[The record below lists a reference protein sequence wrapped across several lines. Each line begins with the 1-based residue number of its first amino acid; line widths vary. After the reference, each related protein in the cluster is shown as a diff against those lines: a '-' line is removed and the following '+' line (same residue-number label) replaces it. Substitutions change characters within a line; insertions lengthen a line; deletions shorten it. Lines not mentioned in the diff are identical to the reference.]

1 MGPSHRTIKEAP
13 LYEGLSLYSKD
24 SFRARIDVT
33 STQVSLQW
41 KKQIQSLSSRTI
53 YDFTKG
59 LNDVSLER
67 FNIVVPIYVVH
78 IPMKSC
84 SSLRRFIQGKL
95 RKAMAIMSYSSQ
107 TLTSYHSRKNY
118 VHRFFSYSPLIL
130 LSTSVWFEFFY
141 SIYHF
146 PELMWNHALYEWWDM
161 SIRVF
166 TTRVPLP
173 LCCRLYW
180 VKMRN
185 R

>member
-1 MGPSHRTIKEAP
+1 MIHALAQLCFHVLGQDTLLLHC
-13 LYEGLSLYSKD
+13 LSPARNMNDSK
-24 SFRARIDVT
+24 
-33 STQVSLQW
+33 
-41 KKQIQSLSSRTI
+41 LS
-53 YDFTKG
+53 DQ
-59 LNDVSLER
+59 
-67 FNIVVPIYVVH
+67 H
-78 IPMKSC
+78 IPMKSW
-84 SSLRRFIQGKL
+84 SSSCRFIQGKL

-107 TLTSYHSRKNY
+107 TLTFYHSRNNY

-146 PELMWNHALYEWWDM
+146 LELMWNHALYEWWDM

-166 TTRVPLP
+166 TTRIPLP